1 MFMIYVIY
9 YDVAL
14 HVIPSTI
21 VDWRV
26 DIILKGI
33 TIGILDFKK
42 NCKLCPVIVFILSPG

>member
-1 MFMIYVIY
+1 MTYVIY

-26 DIILKGI
+26 DIILKEI
-33 TIGILDFKK
+33 ALGILYFKQK
-42 NCKLCPVIVFILSPG
+42 C